1 MRFQKITLA
10 ATGLIAAASPV
21 LTSAAVAQSGAQ
33 SDYDRG
39 YQAGRADA
47 ARANQGG
54 DQPPP
59 PQGGYDQQG
68 DYDRQGNYDQQ
79 GGYDD
84 NSPPPPPPADYDG
97 SQPPPPPPGY
107 SADATYAPDPQ
118 ADRRYEAYAE
128 DWAQR
133 YCVKSSGNA
142 TGGAVIGGLFGA
154 LLGSSIAGYH
164 NRGAGALMGGI
175 AGAAVGGAAGSAQDN
190 ATSPGCPPGYVMR
203 RDAPAFVYDGYG
215 AGYYYAAPAW
225 YRPWVFVGG
234 RWNYRPY
241 PYHSFY
247 YRHYGWG
254 RPGFRGG
261 YHGRYR
267 RHW

>member
-1 MRFQKITLA
+1 MRFKTITCA
-10 ATGLIAAASPV
+10 AGLIAAASPL
-21 LTSAAVAQSGAQ
+21 LTSAAAAQDKDQ

-59 PQGGYDQQG
+59 QADDGQA
-68 DYDRQGNYDQQ
+68 NYDQQ
-79 GGYDD
+79 GGSYDD
-84 NSPPPPPPADYDG
+84 NAPAPPPPGDYDG

-107 SADATYAPDPQ
+107 SADASYAPDPQ

-133 YCVKSSGNA
+133 YCVKSSGNTA
-142 TGGAVIGGLFGA
+142 GGAVIGGLFGA
-154 LLGSSIAGYH
+154 LLGSSIAGRH
-164 NRGAGALMGGI
+164 DRGAGALMGGI
-175 AGAAVGGAAGSAQDN
+175 AGAAVGGAAGNAADN

-203 RDAPAFVYDGYG
+203 REAPAFAYDGYG
-215 AGYYYAAPAW
+215 SAYYYDAPGW
-225 YRPWVFVGG
+225 YRPWIFVDG

-241 PYHSFY
+241 PYHTYY
-247 YRHYGWG
+247 YRRYGWG
-254 RPGFRGG
+254 HAYHRGG
-261 YHGRYR
+261 Y
-267 RHW
+267 RHRW

>member
-1 MRFQKITLA
+1 MRFKTITCA
-10 ATGLIAAASPV
+10 AGLIAAASPL
-21 LTSAAVAQSGAQ
+21 LTSAAAAQDKDQ

-59 PQGGYDQQG
+59 QADDGQA
-68 DYDRQGNYDQQ
+68 NYDQQ
-79 GGYDD
+79 GGSYDD
-84 NSPPPPPPADYDG
+84 NAPAPPPPGDYDG

-107 SADATYAPDPQ
+107 SADASYAPDPQ

-133 YCVKSSGNA
+133 YCVKSSGNTA
-142 TGGAVIGGLFGA
+142 GGAVIGGLFGA
-154 LLGSSIAGYH
+154 LLGSSIAGRH
-164 NRGAGALMGGI
+164 DRGAGALMGGI
-175 AGAAVGGAAGSAQDN
+175 AGAAVGGAAGNAADN

-203 RDAPAFVYDGYG
+203 REAPAFAYDGYG
-215 AGYYYAAPAW
+215 SAYYYDAPGW
-225 YRPWVFVGG
+225 YRPWIFIDG

-241 PYHSFY
+241 PYHTYY
-247 YRHYGWG
+247 YRRYGWG
-254 RPGFRGG
+254 HAYYRGG
-261 YHGRYR
+261 Y
-267 RHW
+267 RHRW